1 LQIPKEESTLNS
13 DIFGNLREWGQ
24 VLELLESLKKSEK
37 LDEHQSG
44 LARILRYGENW
55 RLLEAV
61 LEYGKEIN
69 QPTDEFLQ
77 EVNNIMNDQN
87 IYLDARMLAVNTL
100 VCLFPRINRKNNHK
114 FSQTLVVRK
123 MRDILNS
130 PEPPIFH
137 EAVKKSLNSIMGK

>member
-1 LQIPKEESTLNS
+1 MNS
-13 DIFGNLREWGQ
+13 DIFGNLREWRQ
-24 VLELLESLKKSEK
+24 VLELLASLKKSEK

-61 LEYGKEIN
+61 LEYGKEIAD
-69 QPTDEFLQ
+69 PSEEFLQ
-77 EVNNIMNDQN
+77 EVYHIMIDRN
-87 IYLDARMLAVNTL
+87 IYLEARMLAVNTL
-100 VCLFPRINRKNNHK
+100 VCLSPRINRKSNHK

-123 MRDILNS
+123 MRNILNS

-137 EAVKKSLNSIMGK
+137 ETIAKSLKGMVGKQ